1 MVKRVAVASVW
12 LSAALAM
19 GAAGCG
25 PILHAEMLTSA
36 ITSFSRNLKASGN
49 DKIWVTSPADS
60 ACDRGCA
67 DCGKGGAAKGGGLFG
82 GFAGPKDGSGPY
94 DRLAYEVFSNYL
106 VQKKKA
112 RVVEAHRHNYATEL
126 GTESHRKIELI
137 TEKVSSSS
145 CEDLCM
151 IDEAKK
157 RKADKVL
164 VYHILEMSNDKA
176 KIHFRLSSVST
187 GVVEAAYTIKVDGL
201 RARDESFGELWSRG
215 GTSSGASSGD
225 SGGGATVD

>member
-1 MVKRVAVASVW
+1 MVRRFAVASVW
-12 LSAALAM
+12 LSAALAF
-19 GAAGCG
+19 GGAGCG
-25 PILHAEMLTSA
+25 PILHTEMLTSA
-36 ITSFSRNLKASGN
+36 ITSFSRNLKAGGN

-67 DCGKGGAAKGGGLFG
+67 DCGKGGAAKGGLFG
-82 GFAGPKDGSGPY
+82 GFTGPKDGSGPY

-137 TEKVSSSS
+137 TEKVTSSS

-151 IDEAKK
+151 VDEAKK

-164 VYHILEMSNDKA
+164 VYRIVEMSNDKA
-176 KIHFRLSSVST
+176 KIHFRLSSVTT

-201 RARDESFGELWSRG
+201 RARDESFGELWPRG
-215 GTSSGASSGD
+215 GASSNASSSEG
-225 SGGGATVD
+225 GGGANVD